1 MTWRRVLIVTPILAV
16 ALAGCGNSPVFKEES
31 FNPKSPYQYRAPA
44 EVDKVCEAARLA
56 LLSQGYTVKE
66 AAVNQ
71 LSATKAFQPESD
83 IHAVI
88 EFNVSCAVTREGS
101 MLYANALERRFKL
114 KKQSNSAGV
123 SVPSVGSISLPWGS
137 TTDSLT
143 MVSAETISDADFY
156 KRFYDL
162 VARQLGLKPMAK

>member
-88 EFNVSCAVTREGS
+88 EFNVSRGKHALRQCAGKTLQAQETEQFRRGQRTFGW
-101 MLYANALERRFKL
+101 LDLLALGEHHRL
-114 KKQSNSAGV
+114 TNDGV
-123 SVPSVGSISLPWGS
+123 SR
-137 TTDSLT
+137 D
-143 MVSAETISDADFY
+143 DFGC
-156 KRFYDL
+156 
-162 VARQLGLKPMAK
+162 GLL